1 MIEVKSS
8 SPDATKAIA
17 AAVASMTRSGDLI
30 VLTGDLGAGKT
41 AFVQGFGAA
50 LGVVERITSPTF
62 TLVHDYQGAQLL
74 VHHLDVYRLEDVYEV
89 FDLSLPELLDDG
101 SVTIIEWGDRV
112 SSELPPNYL
121 EVRLRLGD
129 PARPDDRVL
138 EFVAIGNAW
147 VDRLAEFEVAFSS
160 LEVPEPC

>member
-1 MIEVKSS
+1 MIEAKSS

-17 AAVASMTRSGDLI
+17 AAVASITRSGDLI

-74 VHHLDVYRLEDVYEV
+74 IHHLDVYRLEDVYEV

-138 EFVAIGNAW
+138 EFVSVGNAW
-147 VDRLAEFEVAFSS
+147 VDRLADLEAVLIST
-160 LEVPEPC
+160 EVPEPC